1 MVMNKAVWCYAEG
14 QPGNWE
20 AICLDFDLSV
30 QGESFDQ
37 VYRDLHESILMYLDY
52 IDELPKEEQAQFLN
66 RQVPL
71 TLRLKFIS
79 LLLLSAFKTGMNE
92 KDRASF
98 LVHSQA

>member
-1 MVMNKAVWCYAEG
+1 MVMNKAIWCYAEG
-14 QPGNWE
+14 QQGNWE

-30 QGESFDQ
+30 QGESFDA

-52 IDELPKEEQAQFLN
+52 IEGLPKDEQAQFLN
-66 RQVPL
+66 RRVPL
-71 TLRLKFIS
+71 GLRLKFIS
-79 LLLLSAFKTGMNE
+79 NLFLSTFKRNG